1 MDYSNQGKIQVSG
14 ILDVHTKGFGFLRQQ
29 FRFYSENNEDTYVP
43 PEIIRRSYLKTGMR
57 IDGIGEKGRAGNI
70 ILQSVQKINGR
81 PPQQFSDQRPF
92 YKMTTVSPYQRIRL
106 ETPGGPIS
114 SRIIDILAPLG
125 KGSRSLIVAPPK
137 AGKTTLLKEIANSV
151 AINHPEIAIYAL
163 LIDERPEEVTDIQ
176 RSIKG
181 EVIASCM
188 DQTLFN
194 HVRISRF
201 AIEIVKQRV
210 MSGEDV
216 LVIMDSITRMSRA
229 FNTAEGESG
238 RTMSGGLDSRA
249 MEFPRNFFGSARKI
263 EGGGSLTI
271 IGTALIETGSR
282 MDDLIFRE
290 FQGTGNQEIQ
300 LSRRLSDKRIFP
312 AFDLEKSRTRREEL
326 LLSRDEL
333 EASTRV
339 RRGLNGLP
347 LDITM
352 ERLIDTISK
361 FKTNEDFVRMLVNA
375 KI

>member
-1 MDYSNQGKIQVSG
+1 MDHSNQGKIQVSG
-14 ILDVHTKGFGFLRQQ
+14 ILDIHTKGFGFLRQQ

-43 PEIIRRSYLKTGMR
+43 PEIIRRSYLKTGMY
-57 IDGIGEKGRAGNI
+57 IEGIGEKGRAGNI
-70 ILQSVQKINGR
+70 ILQTVQKINGR
-81 PPQQFSDQRPF
+81 PPQHFSDQRPF
-92 YKMTTVSPYQRIRL
+92 YKLTTISPYQRIKL
-106 ETPGGPIS
+106 ETPGGPLS

-137 AGKTTLLKEIANSV
+137 AGKTTLLKEIANAV

-216 LVIMDSITRMSRA
+216 LIIMDSITRMSRA

-263 EGGGSLTI
+263 ENGGSLTI

-312 AFDLEKSRTRREEL
+312 AFDLEKSRTRKEEL
-326 LLSRDEL
+326 LLTRDEL
-333 EASTRV
+333 EASVRV

>member
-1 MDYSNQGKIQVSG
+1 MDYSSQGKIQVSG
-14 ILDVHTKGFGFLRQQ
+14 ILDIHTKGFGFLRQQ

-43 PEIIRRSYLKTGMR
+43 PEIIRRSYLKTGMF
-57 IDGIGEKGRAGNI
+57 IEGIGEKGRAGNI
-70 ILQSVQKINGR
+70 ILQTVQKINGK
-81 PPQQFSDQRPF
+81 PPHHFSDQRPF
-92 YKMTTVSPYQRIRL
+92 YKLTTVSPYQQIKL
-106 ETPGGPIS
+106 ETPGGPLS
-114 SRIIDILAPLG
+114 TRIIDILAPLG

-137 AGKTTLLKEIANSV
+137 AGKTTLLKEIANAV
-151 AINHPEIAIYAL
+151 AINHPEMAIYAL

-216 LVIMDSITRMSRA
+216 LIIMDSITRMSRA

-263 EGGGSLTI
+263 ENGGSLTI

-312 AFDLEKSRTRREEL
+312 AFDLEKSRTRKEEL
-326 LLSRDEL
+326 LLTRDEL
-333 EASTRV
+333 EASTRI

-347 LDITM
+347 LDVTM